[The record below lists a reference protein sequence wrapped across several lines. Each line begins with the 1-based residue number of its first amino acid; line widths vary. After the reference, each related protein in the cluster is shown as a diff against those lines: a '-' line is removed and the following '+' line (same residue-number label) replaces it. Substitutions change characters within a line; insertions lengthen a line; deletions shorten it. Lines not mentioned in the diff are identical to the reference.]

1 MIKHLGMCRK
11 FRSNVNENDTANVL
25 NLLQNVNFLRREHL
39 LTDDIMI
46 TSKLCEQ
53 ILRIVASVNL
63 SFSFAENP
71 EFVALLQHAYSQCV
85 FSNRRTLADKLEF
98 NAERERERF
107 KNELSDIDS
116 KVSLALNCWS
126 SRNHYSYLSMR
137 LVLL

>member
-25 NLLQNVNFLRREHL
+25 NLLQNVNFLKREHL

-71 EFVALLQHAYSQCV
+71 KFVALLQHAYSQCV
-85 FSNRRTLADKLEF
+85 FLNRRTLADKLKF
-98 NAERERERF
+98 NAERERERL
-107 KNELSDIDS
+107 KNELSDINF
-116 KVSLALNCWS
+116 KVSLTLNC
-126 SRNHYSYLSMR
+126 
-137 LVLL
+137 